1 MDPGESKNSKRW
13 TRIARAS
20 GIIAKTV
27 PGFKWEAGTRSFE
40 VTGLLEQKVGSW
52 REEERMEREEEER
65 WNGEERAEEME
76 IENEERRREKSE
88 GGVGWVE
95 DLDLMETTKDR
106 RDLGSLV
113 ELGPQ

>member
-1 MDPGESKNSKRW
+1 
-13 TRIARAS
+13 
-20 GIIAKTV
+20 
-27 PGFKWEAGTRSFE
+27 
-40 VTGLLEQKVGSW
+40 
-52 REEERMEREEEER
+52 
-65 WNGEERAEEME
+65 ME

-95 DLDLMETTKDR
+95 DLDLMETTKER

>member
-1 MDPGESKNSKRW
+1 MSVDGGER
-13 TRIARAS
+13 RRR
-20 GIIAKTV
+20 GE
-27 PGFKWEAGTRSFE
+27 G
-40 VTGLLEQKVGSW
+40 
-52 REEERMEREEEER
+52 EREEEER

-95 DLDLMETTKDR
+95 DLDLMETTKER